1 MESITGI
8 FSTFWYDILGFPIAV
23 VEGWIDG
30 QIPTAVAFCLRI
42 AFTLIALYIL
52 LDIWRRIWKT
62 IKKTITRDR
71 LVDNADL
78 RALNKA
84 QEQGQVNDPH
94 VQNIEAVQNLDA
106 TIARLKREKNYAA
119 MADAYT
125 AVNKHK
131 DAAKWFRKAGDK
143 TQAAHSMAKAGM
155 TLKAAK
161 LLQKLGDHNSAA
173 RLFAEKGKHELA
185 AKAYKAGSKYGEAAA
200 AFADAGDPE
209 QALRA
214 YIDYFSE
221 ADDPVDRQIAFADK
235 CKQLLA
241 TEGAADKLSDNDKKV
256 LFPAM
261 AMRFEQAKRY
271 EESAN
276 LYGQAGDL
284 VRAAET
290 FVLAGKLREAAQCYR
305 QAGKEKEAS
314 QIVGRYHETR
324 SEWSEAATAYAKAAD
339 FLKAGEC
346 FTKAAD
352 MARAAEC
359 FERVKEFFRSGL
371 SYAKAAR
378 FKDAIRVLQQLTE
391 KSPNF
396 DESRGLLGRCF
407 YELHD
412 YAHCAAALDN
422 HLTGQRVD
430 TSNMDYFYMLALA
443 YEQLGELDKCRD
455 LLYKI
460 RSVSTSFRDV
470 TQRISN
476 VASRIS
482 MQGGETQVTPYSGG
496 GTPGPGGTPMMENV
510 ENSLEGR
517 YELEKELGR
526 GGMGVVY
533 MARDKQLDRKVALK
547 FLGALIDNSEEYRQ
561 RFVREARTAAKIQ
574 HPNVINIFD
583 ISASVGK
590 AYIAMEYV
598 DGPSLHRIISTK
610 GAFDVRKAI
619 NIMQQSAAA
628 LAAIHDAGIVH
639 RDIKPDNIL
648 LAKGGLVKV
657 MDFGLA
663 KAEDSRMTKTGVVM
677 GTPSYMS
684 PEQVFGKEA
693 DARSDIYSLGL
704 VFYECLSG
712 ETVFKTGDIL
722 ERQIKET
729 PPPPSSVAKGLPQ
742 AVDDIIMK
750 SIEKKP
756 EDRYQSMGELGAAL
770 RAVEL

>member
-8 FSTFWYDILGFPIAV
+8 FSTFWYDILGFPISV
-23 VEGWIDG
+23 VEGMIDG
-30 QIPTAVAFCLRI
+30 ELPQAVAFCIRI
-42 AFTLIALYIL
+42 ALSLIAAYTAFDL
-52 LDIWRRIWKT
+52 LRRLLKG
-62 IKKTITRDR
+62 IKKVIGRDR
-71 LVDNADL
+71 LVDDGDL
-78 RALNKA
+78 RSLNQA
-84 QEQGQVNDPH
+84 HDESGH
-94 VQNIEAVQNLDA
+94 VQNIEAVQNLDG
-106 TIARLKREKNYAA
+106 TIARLKKDKNYAA
-119 MADAYT
+119 MAESYT

-131 DAAKWFRKAGDK
+131 EAAKWFKKAGDK
-143 TQAAHSMAKAGM
+143 QQAAHAMAKAGM

-161 LLQKLGDHNSAA
+161 LLQKIGDHEAA
-173 RLFAEKGKHELA
+173 GRLFAEKGKHPLA
-185 AKAYKAGSKYGEAAA
+185 AKAYTNAGKHGDAASA
-200 AFADAGDPE
+200 HADAGDLE
-209 QALRA
+209 AAFQAYA
-214 YIDYFSE
+214 EYFS
-221 ADDPVDRQIAFADK
+221 ATDDPIERQIELADK
-235 CKQLLA
+235 CTKLA
-241 TEGAADKLSDNDKKV
+241 GAEGAAEHLNEETKKA
-256 LFPAM
+256 LLPAI

-276 LYGQAGDL
+276 MYGQAGDL
-284 VRAAET
+284 VRAGET
-290 FVLAGKLREAAQCYR
+290 FVLAGNLQKAAQCYR

-314 QIVGRYHETR
+314 HIVGRYHETR
-324 SEWSEAATAYAKAAD
+324 SEWKEAAAAYAKGAD
-339 FLKAGEC
+339 FMKAGEC

-359 FERVKEFFRSGL
+359 FERVKEFYRSGM

-378 FKDAIRVLQQLTE
+378 YKDAIRVLQQLTE
-391 KSPNF
+391 SASNF

-412 YAHCAAALDN
+412 YSHCAAALDN
-422 HLTGQRVD
+422 HLTGARVD
-430 TSNMDYFYMLALA
+430 SSNMEYFYMLALA
-443 YEQLGELDKCRD
+443 YEQLGKLDKCRE

-470 TQRISN
+470 TQRISS
-476 VASRIS
+476 VSSRIS
-482 MQGGETQVTPYSGG
+482 MQDGATQVTPYSGDSSG
-496 GTPGPGGTPMMENV
+496 GGGTPMMENV

-547 FLGALIDNSEEYRQ
+547 FLGTLIDNSEEYRQ
-561 RFVREARTAAKIQ
+561 RFVREARTAAKIS

-590 AYIAMEYV
+590 AYIAMEFV
-598 DGPSLHRIISTK
+598 DGPSLHAHMSKK
-610 GAFDVRKAI
+610 GAFDLRRAV
-619 NIMQQSAAA
+619 NIIQQSAAA
-628 LAAIHDAGIVH
+628 LAAIHEAGIVH

-648 LAKGGLVKV
+648 IAKGGLVKV

-704 VFYECLSG
+704 VFYECLTGS
-712 ETVFKTGDIL
+712 TVFKTGDIL
-722 ERQIKET
+722 ERQIKEM
-729 PPPPSSVAKGLPQ
+729 PPPPSEVVKNLPKTI
-742 AVDDIIMK
+742 DEIILK
-750 SIEKKP
+750 SIAKKP
-756 EDRYQSMGELGAAL
+756 EERFQSMSELGKAL
-770 RAVEL
+770 RALEV